1 MSGDLV
7 WPKGSAAHQV
17 GHQRVVSGE
26 PVQFAISVQVRTAVA
41 HMYDAQA
48 CAQMER
54 HRHRRPH
61 ATQFWMPRRFLDN
74 ADVGLAERGLELREH
89 SVRFGAVCTE
99 EPFERIEGEL
109 LDREYGEGA
118 RSFAALLPAHTVG
131 HEKQVC

>member
-1 MSGDLV
+1 
-7 WPKGSAAHQV
+7 
-17 GHQRVVSGE
+17 
-26 PVQFAISVQVRTAVA
+26 
-41 HMYDAQA
+41 HMHDAQP

-61 ATQFWMPRRFLDN
+61 ATQFWMPRGFLDN
-74 ADVGLAERGLELREH
+74 AGVGLAGRGLELREH

-118 RSFAALLPAHTVG
+118 CPFAAPLPPPNIR
-131 HEKQVC
+131 HEKQEVALLARPPRR